1 MVILKEK
8 HPTAGIEGIRWQYN
22 QLGVLFSEIARLFLD
37 RALRQRGFL
46 LEVKNSEE
54 EILSALNQIREAL
67 IKIDKIDKKFEFD
80 KPVLNH
86 QYQTELLSCKTYL
99 QTIKNSLNTV
109 WDEGKPVKK
118 ETPFAGTTNYRFV
131 LGKILGYMN
140 IANDYSRR
148 INDKAKAFN
157 RANKNLPPLPIL
169 PMLTAPEWVKKI

>member
-1 MVILKEK
+1 MIILREK
-8 HPTAGIEGIRWQYN
+8 HPTAGIEGISWQYT

-54 EILSALNQIREAL
+54 EILSALRQMREAL
-67 IKIDKIDKKFEFD
+67 MKIDRIEKKFKFD
-80 KPVLNH
+80 KPVLNYL
-86 QYQTELLSCKTYL
+86 YQTELLSCKKDL
-99 QTIKNSLNTV
+99 QTIKNSLNTI

-131 LGKILGYMN
+131 LGKILVYMN
-140 IANDYSRR
+140 SANDHANR
-148 INDKAKAFN
+148 INDKAKAFS